1 MLQYRGVRN
10 ILNFLTSKFFQ
21 IGGNNMKNILKKIF
35 GLSLAGVVFL
45 TGCSAKTENKKG
57 EDNSKNKLKVVTT
70 IFPEYD
76 ITRAIAG
83 DKIDLQLMIKP
94 GVDVHSFSPTPQDIK
109 TVENADVFIYGG
121 TSHDKW
127 VETLTK
133 SVDMKDKKVVKLTD
147 GIQQLEEETVE
158 GMKHEHHH
166 EGEEHSHKHKEHETC
181 TECEDEEKHDHDH
194 EHEHEHEHKDGEHHH
209 HHHGNG
215 EEVELDPH
223 FWTSPT
229 NAISMVKSITNS
241 LIEKDSA
248 NASFY
253 KENAEKYIKQ
263 LEEVNKEL
271 KDVVA
276 NAKIKKVVI
285 ADRFP
290 FRYLF
295 NDLGLEYRALFSG
308 CSVESTASAGQI
320 KKMVDYVKEN
330 KIPVVYHIEMGKGEM
345 AQTVAKDSGAKV
357 KLLHSIH
364 TVTKD
369 EFDKGVTYI
378 DLMKQNVEALKEG
391 LN

>member
-1 MLQYRGVRN
+1 
-10 ILNFLTSKFFQ
+10 
-21 IGGNNMKNILKKIF
+21 MKNILKKFF
-35 GLSLAGVVFL
+35 GLALAGVVFL

-158 GMKHEHHH
+158 GMKHDHDHEH
-166 EGEEHSHKHKEHETC
+166 
-181 TECEDEEKHDHDH
+181 DHDHDH
-194 EHEHEHEHKDGEHHH
+194 EHDHEHEHEHKDGEHHH

-229 NAISMVKSITNS
+229 NAIAMVKSITNS

-271 KDVVA
+271 KDVVT